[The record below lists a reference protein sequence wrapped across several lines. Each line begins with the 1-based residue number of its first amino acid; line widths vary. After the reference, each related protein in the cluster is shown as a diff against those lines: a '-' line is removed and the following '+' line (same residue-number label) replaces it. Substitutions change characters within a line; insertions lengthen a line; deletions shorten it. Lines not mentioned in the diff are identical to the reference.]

1 MKKKIK
7 EIKPNKQVINIK
19 PDDAEVHYNQ
29 GTTYN
34 KLGRHTEAVE
44 AFKRAIRINPDL
56 PEAHYGMGVTYY
68 LLGHY
73 TEAVEAFKHAIRIK
87 PDHAV
92 THYNIGVTYNKLMHY
107 TEAVE
112 AFKHAIRIDPDYYE
126 AHCNLGVAYGNLGNH
141 SEAGEAFK
149 QAIRI
154 NPDLPEAHFYLGLAY
169 DKLGH
174 YTQAIEAYKQAIR
187 IKPDNAEVLYNLG
200 VNYGRLRRNQE
211 AMEAFKQTINIKP
224 NYAKAHFGLGTAYL
238 FLGDR
243 NSALN
248 EYKIFETLNDD
259 LANKV
264 SGGSI
269 KTYSFS
275 LCSDCLE
282 KYKALCFDPSCSYV
296 LNTLPLTSLQW
307 EDEHPKK
314 WTSECCKECKTSICN
329 LVQARDQLWREC
341 KITDQYQ
348 NVWTQSQRM
357 IPNWP
362 GFNRLTLNDEQIE
375 ELDECLEG
383 LTELIEAT
391 VKKYPNIEIIDEG
404 RGLSELRA
412 SREDDKQPK
421 KRWWQFRPVKKGTE
435 K

>member
-1 MKKKIK
+1 MKKKI
-7 EIKPNKQVINIK
+7 EENKAYKDVITNK
-19 PDDAEVHYNQ
+19 PDDAEVHYYQ
-29 GTTYN
+29 GSTYN
-34 KLGRHTEAVE
+34 EHGCYTEAVE
-44 AFKRAIRINPDL
+44 AFKRAIHINPDL
-56 PEAHYGMGVTYY
+56 PEAHFGMGVAYNG
-68 LLGHY
+68 LGRY
-73 TEAVEAFKHAIRIK
+73 TEAVEAFKQAICIK
-87 PDHAV
+87 PDRAV
-92 THYNIGVTYNKLMHY
+92 THYNMGVTYNKLMRY

-112 AFKHAIRIDPDYYE
+112 AFKRAIRIDPDYYE

-200 VNYGRLRRNQE
+200 MIYGKLRRNQE
-211 AMEAFKQTINIKP
+211 AMEAFKQAINIKP

-243 NSALN
+243 SSALN

-275 LCSDCLE
+275 LCPDCLG
-282 KYKALCFDPSCSYV
+282 KYIALRFDPSCSFSRNIV
-296 LNTLPLTSLQW
+296 PLCSLQW
-307 EDEHPKK
+307 QDEHPEK

-329 LVQARDQLWREC
+329 LVEARDQLWREG
-341 KITDQYQ
+341 KITDKYQ

-421 KRWWQFRPVKKGTE
+421 KRWWQFRPARKGKE